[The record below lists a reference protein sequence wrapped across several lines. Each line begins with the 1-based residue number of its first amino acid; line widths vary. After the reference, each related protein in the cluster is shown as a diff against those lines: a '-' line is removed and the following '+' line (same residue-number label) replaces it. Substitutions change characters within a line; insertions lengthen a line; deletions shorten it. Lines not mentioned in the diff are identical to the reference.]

1 MNQLYLTLRGFT
13 FNNKHNHDAG
23 VVMQDKSIQPPSK
36 KKIKQSIPFMNGS
49 YDFSTVGSNGEI
61 SYNEREITITLGL
74 PTDSKER
81 LQTAYSKA
89 LEWLQ
94 DVGKSQLIF
103 DDSKDYY
110 YLAEVEDASSFE
122 QVMSYGKLTVKF
134 VADPFKIGVNLEGS
148 DVWDTFNFDEDVAQN
163 VEFDVTGNATV
174 NIINVGRLV
183 SPTINA
189 STSMTITVGGKT
201 YNVVSG
207 DNKLY
212 GLKLQPGDN
221 TITIT
226 GTGHIKFIFR
236 KEVL

>member
-1 MNQLYLTLRGFT
+1 
-13 FNNKHNHDAG
+13 
-23 VVMQDKSIQPPSK
+23 
-36 KKIKQSIPFMNGS
+36 MNGS